1 MINSTQPISA
11 LIIDDETL
19 SRDLV
24 KLYLEPYPDIL
35 VIGECA
41 NGIEALNSI
50 VSLAPDLIFLDVQMP
65 DLNGFELLREL
76 QPEKTPVVIFI
87 TAYDQF
93 ALKAFEVNATGYLL
107 KPFEKAR
114 FDATVKNA
122 IALIQQ
128 SKKPELET
136 KLQHL
141 LLDYEAWKA
150 SSTKTVTYLSR
161 ILIKESKKAFFIKTA
176 DILFFEASGD
186 YVSIHTP
193 EKTYLIHDSLQH
205 LESSLN
211 PEQFIRIH
219 RSTIVSIDAIRE
231 LHPHFNG
238 EYLVLL
244 KNGAKLKLSRSYKEN
259 LKHIRGSE

>member
-1 MINSTQPISA
+1 M
-11 LIIDDETL
+11 
-19 SRDLV
+19 
-24 KLYLEPYPDIL
+24 KLYLEEYPDI
-35 VIGECA
+35 VVTGECT
-41 NGIEALNSI
+41 NGVEALNSI
-50 VSLAPDLIFLDVQMP
+50 ISLAPDLIFLDVQMP
-65 DLNGFELLREL
+65 DLNGFEVLREL
-76 QPEKTPVVIFI
+76 QPEKTPMVIFI

-114 FDATVKNA
+114 FDATVRNA
-122 IALIQQ
+122 IALVRQ
-128 SKKPELET
+128 SKKSELET
-136 KLQHL
+136 KLQDL

-161 ILIKESKKAFFIKTA
+161 ILIKESRKAFFIKTA
-176 DILFFEASGD
+176 DVLYFEASGD

-193 EKTYLIHDSLQH
+193 EKKYLIHESLQH
-205 LESSLN
+205 LERNLD

-219 RSTIVSIDAIRE
+219 RSTIVGIDAIRE

-244 KNGAKLKLSRSYKEN
+244 KNGVKLKLSRSYKEN
-259 LKHIRGSE
+259 LKHIKGSE

>member
-1 MINSTQPISA
+1 MRNTAPHISA
-11 LIIDDETL
+11 LIIDDEKL
-19 SRDLV
+19 ARDLV
-24 KLYLEPYPDIL
+24 KLYLEQHPDI
-35 VIGECA
+35 VVAGEYA
-41 NGIEALNSI
+41 NGVEALNSI
-50 VSLAPDLIFLDVQMP
+50 ASQSPDLIFLDVQMP

-93 ALKAFEVNATGYLL
+93 ALKAFEVNAIGYLL
-107 KPFEKAR
+107 KPFGKAR

-122 IALIQQ
+122 VALVHQ
-128 SKKPELET
+128 SKKPGLET

-150 SSTKTVTYLSR
+150 SSSKTVTYLSR
-161 ILIKESKKAFFIKTA
+161 ILIKESKKAFFVRTA
-176 DILFFEASGD
+176 DVLYFEASGD
-186 YVSIHTP
+186 YVSIHTA

-205 LESSLN
+205 LESNLN

-219 RSTIVSIDAIRE
+219 RSTIVGIDAIRE

-244 KNGAKLKLSRSYKEN
+244 KNGVKLKLSRSYKEN
-259 LKHIRGSE
+259 LKHIKGSE